1 MYGEFK
7 IGFNQRKKDEESSD
21 VKKVKVGFK
30 KRGKNLKKKK
40 VNELKRLKK
49 NIFKSINTL
58 PSGRYKN

>member
-1 MYGEFK
+1 MVDRSMYGEFK

-40 VNELKRLKK
+40 GE
-49 NIFKSINTL
+49 
-58 PSGRYKN
+58 

>member
-1 MYGEFK
+1 MVDRSMYGEFK

-58 PSGRYKN
+58 